1 MSDLR
6 PKSFREASKRTI
18 SYLSDGNFLEV
29 PWFCDDWPFLLV
41 LPVIL
46 LNMAWTFCVIWAFWV
61 VVALPFA
68 VVGDVFNINEDNWAY
83 LFGLTAMAYIVV
95 SMGTALAWDLLKTGF
110 TWAKGNPG
118 AAIALLMSLL
128 ILGMRVR
135 NNG

>member
-1 MSDLR
+1 
-6 PKSFREASKRTI
+6 
-18 SYLSDGNFLEV
+18 
-29 PWFCDDWPFLLV
+29 
-41 LPVIL
+41 
-46 LNMAWTFCVIWAFWV
+46 MAWTFCVIWAFWV